1 MHRDTNKLGP
11 HLASLRGFQIGPPRD
26 PESVVRLFTLLLNLA
41 DEQFSLGKS
50 FGLPFAAL
58 VKLAHCNRPS
68 LEELDRFCKSRYAD
82 DAWPAPLRTACE
94 ASVDGAPEMF
104 FQLLRLA
111 IDSAQSY
118 HVNGSE
124 LCRALAAVGQT
135 LNARSLPCRQA
146 NRVMAAKYRKSPGVV
161 TPPASPPREAADQ
174 SLQASA
180 KLPKQVEF
188 RRNDEQGGSLELN
201 GITLWHAS
209 FVGPKIAEKSENQ
222 DATFAI
228 VADFD
233 SSSPGMIFALAD
245 GVSTSMGSRVAA
257 HAIVRRFCE
266 FALQGIRPNEPITGD
281 DLIGAVRRLH
291 ATLDEL
297 AETLLQRPFGYVF
310 DAVRGQDLNN
320 KTALKILNNTLNV
333 RTSAIPAALT
343 ATLIAGVARPTNDGA
358 YKVDLLRIGDGNV
371 EHISRGGEVS
381 TILDTD
387 PDVVAVTQAL
397 GPGPRSR
404 TLFDSPDAKLE
415 TRVVTLGCGESLI
428 ISSDGLA
435 RGHHQSI
442 AAKLSGLMAE
452 DFWKTALPTQADAAL
467 EILHKASG
475 LADELSSTDT
485 GQFLFADNLSLI
497 LIRCND

>member
-1 MHRDTNKLGP
+1 MHRDINKLGQ
-11 HLASLRGFQIGPPRD
+11 HRASLRGFQIGSPRD
-26 PESVVRLFTLLLNLA
+26 RESVVRLFSLLLYFA
-41 DEQFSLGKS
+41 DEQSALGKS

-58 VKLAHCNRPS
+58 LKLAHCNQPS
-68 LEELDRFCKSRYAD
+68 LEELDRFCKSRCAE
-82 DAWPAPLRTACE
+82 DAWPVSFRTAVD
-94 ASVDGAPEMF
+94 ASVDGASEMF
-104 FQLLRLA
+104 FQMLRQA
-111 IDSAQSY
+111 IDSARSY
-118 HVNGSE
+118 HVSGSE

-135 LNARSLPCRQA
+135 LNSRSLPCRLT
-146 NRVMAAKYRKSPGVV
+146 NRVMAAKYRESPEVI
-161 TPPASPPREAADQ
+161 PPHASPAREAADQ
-174 SLQASA
+174 SLEASA
-180 KLPKQVEF
+180 RLPEEVEF
-188 RRNDEQGGSLELN
+188 RRNDEQGGSLRLN

-209 FVGPKIAEKSENQ
+209 YIGPAIAEKSENQ

-233 SSSPGMIFALAD
+233 SSPPGMIFALAD

-266 FALQGIRPNEPITGD
+266 FALQGIRPNEPITGE
-281 DLIGAVRRLH
+281 DLIAAARRLQ

-320 KTALKILNNTLNV
+320 KTALRILNNTLNV

-343 ATLIAGVARPTNDGA
+343 ATLIAGVTRPIDDGA

-371 EHISRGGEVS
+371 EQISRGGEVS
-381 TILDTD
+381 TIVETD
-387 PDVVAVTQAL
+387 PDVVAVSQAL

-415 TRVVTLGCGESLI
+415 TRAVTLGRGESLI

-442 AAKLSGLMAE
+442 TAKLSGLMAE
-452 DFWKTALPTQADAAL
+452 DFWKTAPPTQVDAAL
-467 EILHKASG
+467 KILHKASG